1 MRVSIFTLGDVMN
14 EEDLKK
20 TIDKM
25 DDPDNH
31 WDKWLVVGG
40 LVVAFSLEW
49 MGVPVSEFMDWI
61 GQFDPR

>member
-1 MRVSIFTLGDVMN
+1 MN
-14 EEDLKK
+14 EEDLKE

-25 DDPDNH
+25 DDPNNH

-40 LVVAFSLEW
+40 VSLAFFLEW
-49 MGVPVSEFMDWI
+49 MGVPVSEFMNWL